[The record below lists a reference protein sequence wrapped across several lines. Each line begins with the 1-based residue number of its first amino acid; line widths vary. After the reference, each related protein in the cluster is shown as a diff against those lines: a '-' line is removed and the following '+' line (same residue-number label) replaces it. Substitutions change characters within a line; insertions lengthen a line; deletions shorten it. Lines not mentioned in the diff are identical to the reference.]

1 METSINPSVSM
12 SIVARISQGLQHSRK
27 ASIRSELH
35 LRECGMKEIS
45 NFDVLSTNCEVQ
57 WGVTNVVGNADHV
70 RSSSE

>member
-1 METSINPSVSM
+1 
-12 SIVARISQGLQHSRK
+12 
-27 ASIRSELH
+27 
-35 LRECGMKEIS
+35 MKEIS